1 MQQLLG
7 KCRRFK
13 AWKTLVIITTIIEF
27 PVYWRMKEKAN
38 SQVARG
44 RKKRIRS
51 PISVDE
57 TNLSKK
63 EVLKFVRSCYTILS
77 TKKQFSLLW
86 EKKFRSFTSCVD
98 DSEKSLDQLHNS
110 WLFMF
115 LLKLLCGWVVK
126 AYELISKSWRGL
138 MMQLENNAFVY
149 PHSVVIW
156 KINPGKNLYRL
167 IIDIHLPF
175 W

>member
-86 EKKFRSFTSCVD
+86 EKKVSKF
-98 DSEKSLDQLHNS
+98 
-110 WLFMF
+110 
-115 LLKLLCGWVVK
+115 
-126 AYELISKSWRGL
+126 YELRGWL
-138 MMQLENNAFVY
+138 REKPWSTA
-149 PHSVVIW
+149 
-156 KINPGKNLYRL
+156 
-167 IIDIHLPF
+167 
-175 W
+175 